1 MDVSFAASPITLL
14 FKASFAMQ
22 EGDTILPAVRS
33 ADRQPKTSD
42 AQLSA
47 ELGSS
52 YYGNVWK
59 YYGTMVMFE
68 NRNTI
73 TQPLIVID
81 MPFVFAG
88 TRLEPRPHYDIVL

>member
-1 MDVSFAASPITLL
+1 
-14 FKASFAMQ
+14 MQ

-33 ADRQPKTSD
+33 ADRQPKTTD

-59 YYGTMVMFE
+59 YYGTMDGTMVMFG

>member
-1 MDVSFAASPITLL
+1 
-14 FKASFAMQ
+14 MQ

-59 YYGTMVMFE
+59 YYGTMVMFG